1 MTAKIDWKLKE
12 NGIAHHTDHYSGN
25 ELVVRRGQPFA
36 ISLSFDGAPQE
47 AGTLT
52 FTVKT
57 GSTADLQ
64 SRSRVAFGVSG
75 SMASNSWA
83 AVQTFPAPGTMTF
96 FISSP
101 VNAAIGRYS
110 LDVRTGSGGSG
121 SSSVHLG
128 TFVLLFNPWLQAD
141 EVFMPNNRDLEEYVL
156 SESGAVF
163 LGSYYSISQMGW
175 NFGQF
180 QEGILDACLSILD
193 RSLEHRND
201 PVTDLR
207 LRNDPKY
214 VGRVLSA
221 MVNSNDDKGVLMGN
235 WSGNYSG
242 GENPGSWSGS
252 VKILQQWKSSG
263 FRPVRYG
270 QCWVFAGVLTTVLR
284 CLGFPARMITN
295 FNSAHDT
302 NTNLRVDKYYSPD
315 GSYLEYRTN
324 DSVWNFHVWNE
335 AWFTRS
341 DLGAKYN
348 GWQILD
354 ATPQELSSNIFQC
367 GPASLVAIKEG
378 DVDLGYDCPFV
389 FAEVNAD
396 EVTWILDKDTQSVKK
411 AATDIRSVGK
421 YLSTKAVGSF
431 ARLDV
436 TDAYKYSEGSSEE
449 RETFQKAR
457 DKLNMNLMAMPSMAG
472 PAMAMPGM
480 TISTIAMPVMDIPA
494 LLPDPPKPRVT
505 GKFEVKSRPEVGQ
518 DVELVL
524 QLTNLAS
531 AASTLTANMNAWTIV
546 YTGKPIREV
555 WKDSLALTLGPQEE
569 KAFPIKISY
578 ADYQKHLTT
587 DNVIRATAVCQVK
600 EGADTVVLKNISLE
614 NPTVTLKMPNQAKVG
629 EVLKVEMVFT
639 NPLAEEISSCLLL
652 AEGSDLLQDEIRK
665 EVPPVKGKET
675 VRVCFEVTPK
685 KKGAKQLLA
694 NFSCDKFKDIKA
706 FQVITVVD

>member
-1 MTAKIDWKLKE
+1 
-12 NGIAHHTDHYSGN
+12 
-25 ELVVRRGQPFA
+25 
-36 ISLSFDGAPQE
+36 
-47 AGTLT
+47 
-52 FTVKT
+52 
-57 GSTADLQ
+57 
-64 SRSRVAFGVSG
+64 
-75 SMASNSWA
+75 
-83 AVQTFPAPGTMTF
+83 
-96 FISSP
+96 
-101 VNAAIGRYS
+101 
-110 LDVRTGSGGSG
+110 
-121 SSSVHLG
+121 
-128 TFVLLFNPWLQAD
+128 
-141 EVFMPNNRDLEEYVL
+141 
-156 SESGAVF
+156 
-163 LGSYYSISQMGW
+163 
-175 NFGQF
+175 
-180 QEGILDACLSILD
+180 
-193 RSLEHRND
+193 
-201 PVTDLR
+201 
-207 LRNDPKY
+207 
-214 VGRVLSA
+214 
-221 MVNSNDDKGVLMGN
+221 KGVLMGN

-457 DKLNMNLMAMPSMAG
+457 DKLNMNLM
-472 PAMAMPGM
+472 
-480 TISTIAMPVMDIPA
+480 
-494 LLPDPPKPRVT
+494 PRVT